1 MIKFSSF
8 VTEAST
14 SDLLPQTVIV
24 AIKASGGKIF
34 QIGGAVRDE
43 ILGTVSKDL
52 DILVVGLEM
61 SKLAEV
67 LDDFGKTNMVG
78 KSFGIIKF
86 VPNGETEEIDISVP
100 RVDEKSTG
108 QGH

>member
-14 SDLLPQTVIV
+14 SDLLPQKVIV
-24 AIKASGGKIF
+24 AVKAAGGKIY

-43 ILGTVSKDL
+43 LLGKISKDL

-61 SKLAEV
+61 NN
-67 LDDFGKTNMVG
+67 LDF
-78 KSFGIIKF
+78 
-86 VPNGETEEIDISVP
+86 
-100 RVDEKSTG
+100 
-108 QGH
+108 

>member
-43 ILGTVSKDL
+43 ILGTANFCTSNSSK
-52 DILVVGLEM
+52 
-61 SKLAEV
+61 S
-67 LDDFGKTNMVG
+67 
-78 KSFGIIKF
+78 IIMMK
-86 VPNGETEEIDISVP
+86 
-100 RVDEKSTG
+100 K
-108 QGH
+108 HH